1 MNDDDIDLPEPEHD
15 HLLDHE
21 FHDLPE
27 TGEDDATG
35 LLDDLE
41 ETVEEEGEEDA
52 ALDDWDEDDSDAHWH
67 DD

>member
-35 LLDDLE
+35 LLDEFE
-41 ETVEEEGEEDA
+41 EEEEGA
-52 ALDDWDEDDSDAHWH
+52 VLDDWDEDDSDAHWH

>member
-21 FHDLPE
+21 FDDLPE
-27 TGEDDATG
+27 AGEDDASG
-35 LLDDLE
+35 LLDEFEAE
-41 ETVEEEGEEDA
+41 EDEEEA
-52 ALDDWDEDDSDAHWH
+52 ADDWDEDDTDAHWH